1 MNKIEGILIN
11 EIYACLIRFDAML
24 SLLFLTAFSKP
35 LHAKINNYYVFLVSQ
50 FYLPEIREASTFLGG
65 GWGSRYLVSAGEHV
79 S

>member
-1 MNKIEGILIN
+1 MNKIQRILIN

-24 SLLFLTAFSKP
+24 SLLFVTAPSKP
-35 LHAKINNYYVFLVSQ
+35 VHAKINNYVFLVSQ
-50 FYLPEIREASTFLGG
+50 FYLPEIREATTFLGG